1 MTWEEAIEDPHL
13 DGLPYKIELNG
24 YGNIVMS
31 PTRFAHSGYQGEICN
46 LLNRLL
52 DGKAVPEAAI
62 QTSDNVKVADV
73 AWLTHEHWEVARL
86 ELAASTAP
94 AICVEVTSKS
104 KYQREL
110 NEKKALYFEAGA
122 KEVWFCDRMGKISF
136 YTPAGRVA
144 TSPMCPKFPA
154 RI

>member
-1 MTWEEAIEDPHL
+1 MTWEEAIEDPIL
-13 DGLPYKIELNG
+13 DGLPFKIELNG

-46 LLNRLL
+46 LLGKLL
-52 DGKAVPEAAI
+52 DGKAVAEAAV

-73 AWLTHEHWEVARL
+73 AWLTWEHWEIARH

-104 KYQREL
+104 NYQREL
-110 NEKKALYFEAGA
+110 NEKKRLYFGVGA
-122 KEVWFCDRMGKISF
+122 KEVWFCDRMGNMIF
-136 YTPAGRVA
+136 HTPEGRVEK
-144 TSPMCPKFPA
+144 SIICPEFPA
-154 RI
+154 LV